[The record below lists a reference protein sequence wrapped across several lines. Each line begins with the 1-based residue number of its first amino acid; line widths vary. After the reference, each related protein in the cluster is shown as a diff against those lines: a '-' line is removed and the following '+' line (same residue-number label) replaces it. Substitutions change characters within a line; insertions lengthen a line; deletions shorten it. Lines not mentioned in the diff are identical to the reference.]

1 MSTPNRSDGPLK
13 KSDNRRVRL
22 RAVGFCLAAVGFGRC
37 NLIGLIGIIGF
48 VSRCP
53 SPTGKGAYPHPHQ
66 QSAGRQ
72 AKGDQGHAHHG
83 SSDRETW
90 CCRRHWCQI
99 GHPARPTERRQ
110 VASTNWASK
119 GTSGGTCVFC
129 ILHKSK
135 TQNAQQSAEG
145 RVRHALDR
153 LLPALTAIGE
163 LSSPVVPSWTETAAM
178 LHDSQD
184 VRRTQ

>member
-1 MSTPNRSDGPLK
+1 MWFVVGVAVDDAVADAELGDLACMCACVLEAWGGASGTGVDCEPRAPFIARDGCVVAKRCRAESLDVDTKPTRQPLK
-13 KSDNRRVRL
+13 QSDTRRVRL

-72 AKGDQGHAHHG
+72 AEVIKVTPMTE
-83 SSDRETW
+83 RTW

-99 GHPARPTERRQ
+99 GHPASRPER
-110 VASTNWASK
+110 
-119 GTSGGTCVFC
+119 
-129 ILHKSK
+129 LP
-135 TQNAQQSAEG
+135 G
-145 RVRHALDR
+145 R
-153 LLPALTAIGE
+153 
-163 LSSPVVPSWTETAAM
+163 
-178 LHDSQD
+178 
-184 VRRTQ
+184 